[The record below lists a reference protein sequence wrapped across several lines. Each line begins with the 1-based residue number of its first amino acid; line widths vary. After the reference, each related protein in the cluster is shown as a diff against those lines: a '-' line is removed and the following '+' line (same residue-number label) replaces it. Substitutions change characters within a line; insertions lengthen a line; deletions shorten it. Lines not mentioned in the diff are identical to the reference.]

1 MLSAA
6 RHVRT
11 VASVSAG
18 FRLPLRRLRWSST
31 TSDGPDTGLES
42 TLDEDGQASGKDKK
56 ENIYIPGTK
65 LAEKLVATGIYDKRR
80 RAFASEAERKAKW
93 AMTRD
98 ERRAERQ
105 KRAAE
110 KEAGT
115 APKKI
120 DRRTKAYRILK
131 GTSEADGVTKVDKR
145 TKAYKLQNKDPKA
158 IRVKADS
165 ARVNIVSEK
174 LCSDV
179 IDYMAPS
186 LERHKGCDIIDLY
199 PGVGLFSTA
208 LSDFL
213 QPRSHILME
222 PDHVAYKPFLQ
233 PLLDRPGTVLVPES
247 GVVWSKLSRILTPEF
262 LPHQVPRQRGVPP
275 ERNDTLLVIA
285 NINFSPKKKL
295 GQFASLGNLL
305 LYQFIK
311 SIAPGSLFQKYGLVR
326 MLLWCGIEE
335 KRTLLPRTLQRRK
348 RTAVDAELA
357 AEYIH
362 EIASYDEGT
371 TRTDG
376 VFCRDHFID
385 LAMGNKTLQRMRAAG
400 IDMPPGRETDLMRT
414 VRTMEAAGLAI
425 PEPGENPVRILRT
438 HLDELNQMQA
448 GDLALAD
455 KQETKTR
462 LKELRGRTGWDTR
475 RAKQVHSLLLER
487 DEISRLRTAAKK
499 RRAECEAADVSTDA
513 AKEKQK
519 KDLEDLDAEDRELV
533 ARELAWND
541 RVGELDNLFHD
552 FFRLVRDNLRLV
564 TQDPPVLLWDR
575 RALEPLAVQKSE
587 FFPNVPGSLLDIQ
600 PKVMHHLLREMG
612 PNSSHA
618 AEEFELIMSML
629 LRVGASQPVGDA
641 MRTIWHG
648 AAGGVM
654 PNCPSLHDPERA
666 GSGLA
671 GLGSKNDE
679 ICTRVLNE
687 KQWMELLEA
696 WMKWEFRPSYEQLIG
711 ASESSGDVEED

>member
-1 MLSAA
+1 MLPAA

-11 VASVSAG
+11 AASFSTG
-18 FRLPLRRLRWSST
+18 LRLPLRCLRWTST
-31 TSDGPDTGLES
+31 TSDSHDNDTGLES
-42 TLDEDGQASGKDKK
+42 SLDEDGQASGKDKK

-105 KRAAE
+105 RKAAE

-120 DRRTKAYRILK
+120 DKRTKAYRILK
-131 GTSEADGVTKVDKR
+131 GTSEPDGVTGVDKR
-145 TKAYKLQNKDPKA
+145 TKAT
-158 IRVKADS
+158 RVKADS

-222 PDHVAYKPFLQ
+222 PDHLAYTPFLQ

-262 LPHQVPRQRGVPP
+262 LPHQVPRQPGAPP

-305 LYQFIK
+305 LYQFIQ

-335 KRTLLPRTLQRRK
+335 KRTLLP
-348 RTAVDAELA
+348 
-357 AEYIH
+357 
-362 EIASYDEGT
+362 
-371 TRTDG
+371 
-376 VFCRDHFID
+376 
-385 LAMGNKTLQRMRAAG
+385 
-400 IDMPPGRETDLMRT
+400 P
-414 VRTMEAAGLAI
+414 
-425 PEPGENPVRILRT
+425 
-438 HLDELNQMQA
+438 
-448 GDLALAD
+448 
-455 KQETKTR
+455 
-462 LKELRGRTGWDTR
+462 
-475 RAKQVHSLLLER
+475 
-487 DEISRLRTAAKK
+487 
-499 RRAECEAADVSTDA
+499 
-513 AKEKQK
+513 
-519 KDLEDLDAEDRELV
+519 
-533 ARELAWND
+533 
-541 RVGELDNLFHD
+541 
-552 FFRLVRDNLRLV
+552 
-564 TQDPPVLLWDR
+564 
-575 RALEPLAVQKSE
+575 KSE
-587 FFPNVPGSLLDIQ
+587 FFPNVPASLLDIQ
-600 PKVMHHLLREMG
+600 PKVMHPRLREMG

-618 AEEFELIMSML
+618 AEEFELVMSML

-654 PNCPSLHDPERA
+654 PNCPSLHDPDRA

-671 GLGSKNDE
+671 GLGSKNDDV
-679 ICTRVLNE
+679 CTRVLNE
-687 KQWMELLEA
+687 NQWMELLEA

-711 ASESSGDVEED
+711 ASESSGDAEED